1 MLSATSFQITLLTG
15 RNWQDDV
22 GLYVLGGV
30 FLAAT
35 AVWYPM
41 FRIKPSVYVLSF
53 PWIFFG
59 LAFLLIGIP
68 SVHSSVAPAHRALS
82 NAATWCYAVA
92 SAAGFLFFG
101 LNFGEEAVC
110 LFSFT
115 SDSSSSH
122 TRSRVLLQKFGRFE
136 HVLCKGRSKSGS
148 LHCGI
153 GVINST
159 GERMATFHHGGF
171 SWQCGR

>member
-15 RNWQDDV
+15 RNWQNDV

-41 FRIKPSVYVLSF
+41 FRLKPSVYVLSL

-59 LAFLLIGIP
+59 LAFLLIGVP
-68 SVHSSVAPAHRALS
+68 SVHPSLAPAHRALG

-110 LFSFT
+110 FSVT
-115 SDSSSSH
+115 NHSSAVFSN
-122 TRSRVLLQKFGRFE
+122 
-136 HVLCKGRSKSGS
+136 S
-148 LHCGI
+148 L
-153 GVINST
+153 
-159 GERMATFHHGGF
+159 
-171 SWQCGR
+171 